1 MYKILKTVID
11 SKDFKL
17 EDILHKISKMYV
29 EDRITEEQKS
39 ELDELARSYAKAE
52 NSYASANAMIAE
64 LFERMKAVESEIDAL
79 KNKDT
84 TTEDTEQTE
93 PVDEYP
99 LYKQPSGA
107 HDSYNTGDKVTY
119 NNKKYICKMDNCVWN
134 PDTYPAGWEE
144 IIEESVEQGE

>member
-17 EDILHKISKMYV
+17 EDILYKISKMYV
-29 EDRITEEQKS
+29 ESKITEEQKS
-39 ELDELARSYAKAE
+39 ELDELARSHAKAE

-64 LFERMKAVESEIDAL
+64 LFERIKAVESEIDAL

-84 TTEDTEQTE
+84 TTEDTEEPE

-99 LYKQPSGA
+99 AYVQPSGA
-107 HDSYNTGDKVTY
+107 HDAYVTGDKVTY
-119 NNKKYICKMDNCVWN
+119 NNKKYICKMDGCVWA
-134 PDTYPAGWEE
+134 PDVYPAGWEE